1 MQGGSSEA
9 ISDTHLDHACHL
21 ELLLRELHRE
31 GLRPR
36 AIACRL
42 RDNRGP
48 SVAIRDNRGPSVA
61 ISGPQWPSV
70 VISGHQ
76 SSSVVISGHQWP
88 SRAIRSPPAH
98 LSLLGNQRQSVVI
111 SVHRGQS
118 VALPRTCRSWA
129 SCCCCCSSA
138 RSILRRSCGERRGGA
153 VVSACM
159 HLHRVL
165 HLETFVLEDVLGG
178 APVLLGTLG
187 ALSGHQW
194 PSVAISGHQWSS
206 EFISAPRHSGR
217 ARRPRRHMRR
227 RAGAPDR
234 EWTRRRERLHAGRW
248 LAIGRAGAPARPPA
262 QPAQPPASHAR

>member
-1 MQGGSSEA
+1 MQAQRQSRA
-9 ISDTHLDHACHL
+9 ISGHQ
-21 ELLLRELHRE
+21 RQS
-31 GLRPR
+31 R
-36 AIACRL
+36 AIS
-42 RDNRGP
+42 GHQW
-48 SVAIRDNRGPSVA
+48 PSVA
-61 ISGPQWPSV
+61 ISGHQWSSEFISGHQWPSV
-70 VISGHQ
+70 AIIAQ
-76 SSSVVISGHQWP
+76 SEAISGHQWP

>member
-1 MQGGSSEA
+1 MQAQRQSRA
-9 ISDTHLDHACHL
+9 ISGHQ
-21 ELLLRELHRE
+21 RQS
-31 GLRPR
+31 R
-36 AIACRL
+36 AIS
-42 RDNRGP
+42 GHQW
-48 SVAIRDNRGPSVA
+48 PSVA
-61 ISGPQWPSV
+61 ISGHQWSSEFISGHQWPSV
-70 VISGHQ
+70 AIIAQ
-76 SSSVVISGHQWP
+76 SEAISGHQWP

-194 PSVAISGHQWSS
+194 SSVVIRVHQCSSALWAHAAAEAAHAAACWS
-206 EFISAPRHSGR
+206 
-217 ARRPRRHMRR
+217 
-227 RAGAPDR
+227 
-234 EWTRRRERLHAGRW
+234 T
-248 LAIGRAGAPARPPA
+248 
-262 QPAQPPASHAR
+262 